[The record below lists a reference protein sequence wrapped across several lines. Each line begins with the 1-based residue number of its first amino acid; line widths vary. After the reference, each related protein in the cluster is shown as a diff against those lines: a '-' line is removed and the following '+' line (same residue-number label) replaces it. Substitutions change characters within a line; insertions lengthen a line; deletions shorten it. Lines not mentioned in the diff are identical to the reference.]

1 MLSRLRFRFAIAII
15 GALFFLNQP
24 ASRFAQQPAPRQR
37 QETKQPDSQPPDQ
50 EPSVRISTQ
59 LVQIDATVTD
69 KKGEHVEDLNEDEF
83 ELTVDGKKQNIT
95 YFRLVKLPEP
105 KRPAANTANAPKPVA
120 PPPSAPMKT
129 IEPERVARTIAFVV
143 DDLGL
148 SFEST
153 SFARR
158 AIKKFLDEQMQE
170 GDLVAIIRTG
180 RGLGALQQ
188 FTSDKRVLYA
198 AVEKLTWNPYSRDMI
213 PRFGSADDN
222 SRSQEARE
230 AEDRF
235 EDFRETVFSVGTL
248 GALNFVVRGLRELPG
263 RKSAILISD
272 GLRLFGRN
280 RDNNLVLERVRRLTD
295 LANRSS
301 VVIYSL
307 DAKGLQTLMPTAADN
322 PGGMNGPQFADRL
335 SRMSQQN
342 FDSQEGLVYLARETG
357 GFAVLNN
364 NDINL
369 GVQRVLKDQQS
380 YYLIGFDPEDE
391 KFDKKYHSIKLKTR
405 RPGLQTR
412 TRAGFIGY
420 PDRPTQPAPQT
431 REAQILS
438 ALFSP
443 FGARDVATQMT
454 SFFFNSPNPSRKQKD
469 DPENISFVRSFFHI
483 DASNLTF
490 KDAGAGE
497 KLLRLEIATFTFNE
511 NGVVVEQH
519 GRVFEI
525 RLNEARYA
533 VALRRG
539 FNYTDDFIIKKP
551 GAYQFRAV
559 IRDAETGRMG
569 SAGQFIQ
576 VPDLS
581 KNRLEL
587 SGLVLTSP
595 GPGADKQSPK
605 PPAGPPTGAA
615 TGEQTGEQTGTQTG
629 TEDRGDI
636 QPSPGVR
643 RFSHN
648 SVIDYGAF
656 VYNST
661 SDPKTGKPQLNLQ
674 VEIYRDGKVLHKMEP
689 RAVDPGSSADPKR
702 LECGGRLKLTSFP
715 PGDYMMRLVVTDQ
728 LTKQKYA
735 RAEQWMDFS
744 VR

>member
-1 MLSRLRFRFAIAII
+1 MLSRSRFRFAVAVIAVI
-15 GALFFLNQP
+15 AAMFALNQP
-24 ASRFAQQPAPRQR
+24 ASQLAQQPTPRPK
-37 QETKQPDSQPPDQ
+37 QETKQPDAQTAAQ
-50 EPSVRISTQ
+50 EAAVRISTQ

-69 KKGEHVEDLNEDEF
+69 KKGEHVEDLTDGDF

-95 YFRLVKLPEP
+95 YFGRVKLPEP
-105 KRPAANTANAPKPVA
+105 KRPEPGAANAPKAVA
-120 PPPSAPMKT
+120 HPPSAPMRT
-129 IEPERVARTIAFVV
+129 IAPERVARTIAFVV

-153 SFARR
+153 YYARR

-170 GDLVAIIRTG
+170 SDLVAIIRTG

-213 PRFGSADDN
+213 PRFGAADDN
-222 SRSQEARE
+222 TRPQEARE
-230 AEDRF
+230 AEARF

-272 GLRLFGRN
+272 GLRLFGPN
-280 RDNNLVLERVRRLTD
+280 RDNTLVLERVRRLTD

-322 PGGMNGPQFADRL
+322 PGGMSGPQFAERM

-342 FDSQEGLVYLARETG
+342 FDSQEGLTYLARETG

-364 NDINL
+364 NDLNFGI
-369 GVQRVLKDQQS
+369 QRALKDQRS

-391 KFDKKYHSIKLKTR
+391 KFDRKYHSIKLKTL

-412 TRAGFIGY
+412 TRAGFMGF
-420 PDRPTQPAPQT
+420 PDRPTDPAPQT
-431 REAQILS
+431 RSAQILS

-454 SFFFNSPNPSRKQKD
+454 SFFFNSPNPSRKQKN
-469 DPENISFVRSFFHI
+469 DPESISFVRSFFHI

-490 KDAGAGE
+490 KDADNGR
-497 KLLRLEIATFTFNE
+497 KILKLEIATFTFNE
-511 NGVVVEQH
+511 NGLVIEQH
-519 GRVFEI
+519 GRAFEMQ
-525 RLNEARYA
+525 LDEARYRQ
-533 VALRRG
+533 ALRRG
-539 FNYTDDFIIKKP
+539 FNYTDDFVIKKP

-581 KNRLEL
+581 KNRLAL
-587 SGLVLTSP
+587 SGLVLGLFDAAPDQPPTKP
-595 GPGADKQSPK
+595 EETGADARDDVQ
-605 PPAGPPTGAA
+605 PT
-615 TGEQTGEQTGTQTG
+615 
-629 TEDRGDI
+629 
-636 QPSPGVR
+636 PGVR
-643 RFSHN
+643 RFSRD
-648 SVIDYGAF
+648 SAIDYGAA
-656 VYNST
+656 VYNPT
-661 SDPKTGKPQLNLQ
+661 LDQKTGKPQLTMQL
-674 VEIYRDGKVLHKMEP
+674 EIYREGKVLHQLEP
-689 RAVDPGSSADPKR
+689 KPIAPGEAVSPKR
-702 LECGGRLKLTSFP
+702 LDCGGRLKLTGFP
-715 PGDYMMRLVVTDQ
+715 PGDYVMRLVVTDQ
-728 LTKQKYA
+728 LAKQKYS

-744 VR
+744 VK

>member
-1 MLSRLRFRFAIAII
+1 
-15 GALFFLNQP
+15 
-24 ASRFAQQPAPRQR
+24 
-37 QETKQPDSQPPDQ
+37 
-50 EPSVRISTQ
+50 
-59 LVQIDATVTD
+59 
-69 KKGEHVEDLNEDEF
+69 
-83 ELTVDGKKQNIT
+83 VDGKKQSIT

-105 KRPAANTANAPKPVA
+105 KRPAAPAADAPKPVA
-120 PPPSAPMKT
+120 PPSTPMKT

-148 SFEST
+148 SFESAY
-153 SFARR
+153 FARR
-158 AIKKFLDEQMQE
+158 AIKKFIDEQMQE

-213 PRFGSADDN
+213 PRFGAPDDGP
-222 SRSQEARE
+222 RPQEAID

-280 RDNNLVLERVRRLTD
+280 RDNSYVLDQVRRLTD

-322 PGGMNGPQFADRL
+322 TGGVSGPQFAERIA
-335 SRMSQQN
+335 RMSQQN
-342 FDSQEGLVYLARETG
+342 FDSQEGLTYLARETG
-357 GFAVLNN
+357 GFAILNN
-364 NDINL
+364 NDLNF

-380 YYLIGFDPEDE
+380 YYLIGFDPENE
-391 KFDKKYHSIKLKTR
+391 KFDKKYHSIKMKTR
-405 RPGLQTR
+405 RPGLQIR
-412 TRAGFIGY
+412 TRAGFIGF
-420 PDRPTQPAPQT
+420 PDKPQEPTPQT

-443 FGARDVATQMT
+443 FGAREVATQMT
-454 SFFFNSPNPSRKQKD
+454 SFFFNSSNPERKQKN
-469 DPENISFVRSFFHI
+469 DPETISFVRSFFHI

-490 KDAGAGE
+490 KDADNGE
-497 KLLRLEIATFTFNE
+497 KVLKLEIATFTFNE

-519 GRVFEI
+519 GRAFEL
-525 RLNEARYA
+525 RLNEARYNM
-533 VALRRG
+533 ALRRG
-539 FNYTDDFIIKKP
+539 FNYTDDFVIKKP

-587 SGLVLTSP
+587 SGLILASMGTES
-595 GPGADKQSPK
+595 DKQSAK
-605 PPAGPPTGAA
+605 PPANPPTG
-615 TGEQTGEQTGTQTG
+615 Q
-629 TEDRGDI
+629 EDRDDI
-636 QPSPGVR
+636 QPTPNVR
-643 RFSHN
+643 RFSRD
-648 SVIDYGAF
+648 SAIDYGAV
-656 VYNST
+656 VYNGT
-661 SDPKTGKPQLNLQ
+661 PDPKTGKPQLIMQL
-674 VEIYRDGKVLHKMEP
+674 EIYRDGKVLHHLGP
-689 RAVDPGSSADPKR
+689 RQLDPGPAANPKR
-702 LECGGRLKLTSFP
+702 LDCGGRIKLTSFP
-715 PGDYMMRLVVTDQ
+715 PGDYVMRMVVTDQ
-728 LTKQKYA
+728 LATKKYS

>member
-1 MLSRLRFRFAIAII
+1 MLSRSRFRFALAVI
-15 GALFFLNQP
+15 ALFVLNQP
-24 ASRFAQQPAPRQR
+24 ASQLAQQPTPQPQQDA
-37 QETKQPDSQPPDQ
+37 KQPDSQAPAQ
-50 EPSVRISTQ
+50 ETAVRISTQ
-59 LVQIDATVTD
+59 LVQLDATVTD
-69 KKGEHVEDLNEDEF
+69 KKGEHVQDLTEDDF
-83 ELTVDGKKQNIT
+83 ELMVDGKKQTIT
-95 YFRLVKLPEP
+95 YFRLVKLPAP
-105 KRPAANTANAPKPVA
+105 KRPEPSAANAPKPTT
-120 PPPSAPMKT
+120 PPPSMPMKT
-129 IEPERVARTIAFVV
+129 IAPERVARTIAFVI

-170 GDLVAIIRTG
+170 SDLVAIIRTG

-213 PRFGSADDN
+213 PRFGAADDN
-222 SRSQEARE
+222 TRPQEAIDAE
-230 AEDRF
+230 ARF

-280 RDNNLVLERVRRLTD
+280 RDNNLVLDRVRRLTD

-322 PGGMNGPQFADRL
+322 PGGMTGPQFAERL

-342 FDSQEGLVYLARETG
+342 FDSQEGLTYLARETG

-364 NDINL
+364 NDLNFGI
-369 GVQRVLKDQQS
+369 QRALKDQQS
-380 YYLIGFDPEDE
+380 YYLVGFDPEDE
-391 KFDKKYHSIKLKTR
+391 KFDRKYHSIKLKVK

-412 TRAGFIGY
+412 TRAGFIGF
-420 PDRPTQPAPQT
+420 PDGPQAPAPQT
-431 REAQILS
+431 RAGQILS

-443 FGARDVATQMT
+443 FGARDVTTQMT
-454 SFFFNSPNPSRKQKD
+454 SFFFNSPNPERKQKN
-469 DPENISFVRSFFHI
+469 DPENLSFVRSLFHI

-490 KDAGAGE
+490 RDADNGM
-497 KLLRLEIATFTFNE
+497 KILKLEIATFTFNE

-519 GRVFEI
+519 GRAFEL
-525 RLNEARYA
+525 RLDEARYA
-533 VALRRG
+533 WALKRG
-539 FNYTDDFIIKKP
+539 FNYTDDFVIKKP

-581 KNRLEL
+581 KNRLAL
-587 SGLVLTSP
+587 SGLVLSSP
-595 GPGADKQSPK
+595 ITEPGQQPDKS
-605 PPAGPPTGAA
+605 
-615 TGEQTGEQTGTQTG
+615 EER
-629 TEDRGDI
+629 DDI
-636 QPSPGVR
+636 QPTPSVR
-643 RFSHN
+643 RFSRD
-648 SVIDYGAF
+648 SAIDYGA
-656 VYNST
+656 VAYNPT
-661 SDPKTGKPQLNLQ
+661 LDQKTGKSQLTMQL
-674 VEIYRDGKVLHKMEP
+674 EIYRDGKVLHQLEP
-689 RAVDPGSSADPKR
+689 RQVPLDEATKSRR

-715 PGDYMMRLVVTDQ
+715 PGDYLMRLVVTDQ
-728 LTKQKYA
+728 LANQKYS

>member
-1 MLSRLRFRFAIAII
+1 MLSRPRLGFAIAII
-15 GALFFLNQP
+15 AALFFLSQP
-24 ASRFAQQPAPRQR
+24 TSQLAQQPAPQQK
-37 QETKQPDSQPPDQ
+37 QETKQPDSQTPDQ

-69 KKGEHVEDLNEDEF
+69 KKGEHVEDLTENDF

-105 KRPAANTANAPKPVA
+105 KRPEPGAANAPKPA
-120 PPPSAPMKT
+120 MPPPSAPMKT
-129 IEPERVARTIAFVV
+129 IAPEQVARTIAFVV

-148 SFEST
+148 SFESMY
-153 SFARR
+153 FARR

-188 FTSDKRVLYA
+188 FTLDKRVLYA

-213 PRFGSADDN
+213 PRFGSADDPT
-222 SRSQEARE
+222 RPQEARE

-235 EDFRETVFSVGTL
+235 EDFRESVFSVGTL

-272 GLRLFGRN
+272 GLRLFGRS
-280 RDNNLVLERVRRLTD
+280 RDNNLVLDRVRRLTD

-322 PGGMNGPQFADRL
+322 PGGMRGPQFADRL

-369 GVQRVLKDQQS
+369 GVQRALKDQQS
-380 YYLIGFDPEDE
+380 YYLLGFDPEDE

-420 PDRPTQPAPQT
+420 PDRPTPPPTPRT

-438 ALFSP
+438 SLFSP

-454 SFFFNSPNPSRKQKD
+454 SFFFNSPNPGRKEKN
-469 DPENISFVRSFFHI
+469 DPEDISFVRSFFHI
-483 DASNLTF
+483 GASNLTF

-497 KLLRLEIATFTFNE
+497 KVLKLEIATFTFNE
-511 NGVVVEQH
+511 NGAVIEQH
-519 GRVFEI
+519 GRAFEI
-525 RLNEARYA
+525 RLDQARYA
-533 VALRRG
+533 RALKRG
-539 FNYTDDFIIKKP
+539 FNYTDDFVIKKP

-587 SGLVLTSP
+587 SGLVLTSF
-595 GPGADKQSPK
+595 ASESDNQSTN
-605 PPAGPPTGAA
+605 PPTNPPTNPSTGAS
-615 TGEQTGEQTGTQTG
+615 TGA
-629 TEDRGDI
+629 EDRDDI
-636 QPSPGVR
+636 QPTPGVR
-643 RFSHN
+643 RFSSD

-656 VYNST
+656 VYNHT
-661 SDPKTGKPQLNLQ
+661 LDPKTGKPQLTIQL
-674 VEIYRDGKVLHKMEP
+674 EIYRDGKVLHQMEP
-689 RAVDPGSSADPKR
+689 RSIDPGAAADPKR
-702 LECGGRLKLTSFP
+702 LDCGGRLKLTSFP
-715 PGDYMMRLVVTDQ
+715 PGDYMMRIVVTDQ

>member
-1 MLSRLRFRFAIAII
+1 MHGRSCLRFAVALIA
-15 GALFFLNQP
+15 ALFVLNQP
-24 ASRFAQQPAPRQR
+24 ASQLAQQPAPQPK
-37 QETKQPDSQPPDQ
+37 QETKQPDTQIPAQ
-50 EPSVRISTQ
+50 EAAVRITTQ

-69 KKGEHVEDLNEDEF
+69 KKGEHVEDLTDSDF
-83 ELTVDGKKQNIT
+83 ELTVDGKKENIT
-95 YFRLVKLPEP
+95 YFGLIKLPEP
-105 KRPAANTANAPKPVA
+105 KRPAANAANAPKPIA

-129 IEPERVARTIAFVV
+129 IAPERVARTIAFVV

-153 SFARR
+153 YYARR

-213 PRFGSADDN
+213 PRFGAADDN
-222 SRSQEARE
+222 TRPQEARE
-230 AEDRF
+230 AEERF

-280 RDNNLVLERVRRLTD
+280 RDNNQVLEQVRRLTD

-307 DAKGLQTLMPTAADN
+307 DAKGLLTLSPTAADN
-322 PGGMNGPQFADRL
+322 IGGLSGPQFAERI
-335 SRMSQQN
+335 SRVSQQN
-342 FDSQEGLVYLARETG
+342 FDSQEGLTYLARETG

-364 NDINL
+364 NDLNFGI
-369 GVQRVLKDQQS
+369 QRALKDQQS

-391 KFDKKYHSIKLKTR
+391 KFDRKFHSIKLKTR

-412 TRAGFIGY
+412 TRAGFIGF
-420 PDRPTQPAPQT
+420 PDRPKEPAPQT

-454 SFFFNSPNPSRKQKD
+454 SFFFNSPNPEHKQKN

-490 KDAGAGE
+490 KDADNGE
-497 KLLRLEIATFTFNE
+497 KTLKLEIATFTFNE

-519 GRVFEI
+519 GRAFEI
-525 RLNEARYA
+525 RLNEPRYA
-533 VALRRG
+533 IALRRG
-539 FNYTDDFIIKKP
+539 FNYADDFVIKKP

-569 SAGQFIQ
+569 SAGQFIH

-587 SGLVLTSP
+587 SGLVLASMGTESN
-595 GPGADKQSPK
+595 KQSAKPPTG
-605 PPAGPPTGAA
+605 PPAG
-615 TGEQTGEQTGTQTG
+615 Q
-629 TEDRGDI
+629 EDRDDI
-636 QPSPGVR
+636 QPTPNVR
-643 RFSHN
+643 RFSRD
-648 SVIDYGAF
+648 SVIDYGAV
-656 VYNST
+656 VYNPT
-661 SDPKTGKPQLNLQ
+661 LDPKTGKPQLTMQL
-674 VEIYRDGKVLHKMEP
+674 EIYRDGKVTYQLEP
-689 RAVDPGSSADPKR
+689 KQLDPGPVADPKR
-702 LECGGRLKLTSFP
+702 LDCGGRLKLTSFP

-728 LTKQKYA
+728 LAKQKYS
-735 RAEQWMDFS
+735 RAEQWMDFG